1 MKPIEIGGEQYVL
14 VPVKDLSEARA
25 KCDVGV
31 LSVPEVVSAKQFALM
46 LRDGTKAVTVRRR
59 CKDGELPAKQLGREW
74 YVRAREAF
82 GLQPAKTTK
91 EEA

>member
-1 MKPIEIGGEQYVL
+1 MRPIEIGGEQYVL
-14 VPVKDLSEARA
+14 VAVKDLQGACAE
-25 KCDVGV
+25 CDVGV
-31 LSVPEVVSAKQFALM
+31 LSVPEVVTAKEFATM
-46 LRDGTKAVTVRRR
+46 LRDGTQAVTVRRR